1 MRLLALWALIILYS
15 PDCIGDMSDEK
26 EPLSDAEIETLS
38 DAAKAKI
45 PLAPVDKK
53 WKYRLDVYMGRYRSK
68 GVRPNQRHLYSIE
81 LPCQGDHIVRQSC
94 RMPYV

>member
-1 MRLLALWALIILYS
+1 
-15 PDCIGDMSDEK
+15 MSDEK
-26 EPLSDAEIETLS
+26 EPLSDAEIETLSGSDVEIANESLS